1 MFRILQRISVRS
13 LILTNALTAI
23 AYGIASWHLSDR
35 PLLGFL
41 SLLLPY
47 LLLLLVCHLIGWLLV
62 KPLYALPTLFLLIAT
77 HASIRQ
83 VLPIHPGQDFSQAP
97 PEGSLRVMTWNLR
110 SFTPFDKIFS
120 EPGNAIRH
128 GFLFDEVQRFSPDV
142 VCFQELTDA
151 AKESSE
157 DPVDILRRQMGYRYH
172 FFPGDELGSQ
182 HTVRYG
188 TAIFSKHPILRAAQV
203 RYSGTRFSN
212 SEHTLWADL
221 LWNGDTVRVH
231 VMHLQSYRFLPGD
244 YRTLAKMREDS
255 DQGLHGALLMYRKLR
270 NNFIDHAEQSRW
282 LRGILDTCRYPMLV
296 CADLNNV
303 PASYAYR
310 TLLKDGKDTF
320 TEKGTGFGRT
330 YINPLSRWM
339 GSLPTLRI
347 DYILTSP
354 IFETLQVTRG
364 KARLSDHQ
372 AVVADLRLPQ
382 KE

>member
-1 MFRILQRISVRS
+1 MFSFLQRISVRF
-13 LILTNALTAI
+13 LILTNAVTAI
-23 AYGIASWHLSDR
+23 AYGMGCWLLSDR
-35 PLLGFL
+35 PMVGFL

-47 LLLLLVCHLIGWLLV
+47 LLVLLVGHLLGWLLV
-62 KPLYALPTLFLLIAT
+62 KPSYAVPSLLLLIAT
-77 HASIRQ
+77 HGSIRQ
-83 VLPIHPGQDFSQAP
+83 VLPFHPGQDFSQSP
-97 PEGSLRVMTWNLR
+97 PKGSLRVMTWNLR
-110 SFTPFDKIFS
+110 SFTPFDKMFS

-128 GFLFDEVQRFSPDV
+128 DFIFDEVQRFSPDV
-142 VCFQELTDA
+142 VCFQEFTDA
-151 AKESSE
+151 AKASSE
-157 DPVDILRRQMGYRYH
+157 DPVDILRQQMGYRYH
-172 FFPGDELGSQ
+172 FFPGDELGDQ
-182 HTVRYG
+182 HAVRYG

-203 RYSGTRFSN
+203 RYDGMRFSDN
-212 SEHTLWADL
+212 EHTLWADL

-231 VMHLQSYRFLPGD
+231 VMHLQSYRFLPSD
-244 YRTLAKMREDS
+244 YRTLGKMREDS
-255 DQGLHGALLMYRKLR
+255 DRGLHGAVLMYRKLR

-282 LRGILDTCRYPMLV
+282 LRGILDTCRYPMVV

-303 PASYAYR
+303 PGSYAYR
-310 TLLKDGKDTF
+310 TLLKDGKDAF
-320 TEKGTGFGRT
+320 ADKGNGFGRT

-364 KARLSDHQ
+364 KARLSDHR